1 MADPGSIL
9 LVRDGYKYTVPD
21 AHDSA
26 TFAVSE
32 IAFDYP
38 RSIVRTVR
46 SSSWRDAYNF
56 EPWAKL
62 GSMNCHRQSWLG
74 LFCQGTALIKLRTA

>member
-1 MADPGSIL
+1 MLMADPGSIL

-46 SSSWRDAYNF
+46 SSS
-56 EPWAKL
+56 
-62 GSMNCHRQSWLG
+62 
-74 LFCQGTALIKLRTA
+74 